1 MCNFN
6 NDFSFQVKKITSSN
20 SIRPSAPR
28 SLILKPRGQL
38 ARANCADKA
47 QLIVWY
53 LSCSCMLPSNARLR
67 RDSAW
72 SVVIFQRGS
81 DVATSSKDKWET
93 QIDFWHL
100 NESEVQRAGQWLYQV
115 PHQMFTLGRLG
126 VEKKQAP
133 CSHYLFQN
141 PLQESKSLQI
151 SNAFKCFP
159 HFRSNKHPV
168 PWRCGR

>member
-81 DVATSSKDKWET
+81 DVATSSKDKWENT
-93 QIDFWHL
+93 DWFLAFERIWGTK
-100 NESEVQRAGQWLYQV
+100 SWPMAV
-115 PHQMFTLGRLG
+115 PSTTPNVYPWKAWGR
-126 VEKKQAP
+126 KKQAP